1 MLPVGA
7 IAPDFVLP
15 NQHRT
20 PVRLSDFRG
29 RKHVVLAFHPLA
41 FTPVCSAQVQTY
53 ERERPRFD
61 AEDTHVLVISN
72 DAGPSKKAWGDLLG
86 GVSWD
91 LLSDFH
97 PHGEVAARYGVLRDD
112 GLADRAIFLIDKDG
126 IVRWTKWHDI
136 PEHPD
141 VEQLLGAIRALGATA
156 SGAAPGAPSA
166 RP

>member
-1 MLPVGA
+1 MLSVGTS
-7 IAPDFVLP
+7 APDFVLP

-41 FTPVCSAQVQTY
+41 FTPVCSVQVQTY

-61 AEDTHVLVISN
+61 AEDAHVLVISN
-72 DAGPSKKAWGDLLG
+72 DAGPSKKAWGDALG

-112 GLADRAIFLIDKDG
+112 GLSDRAIFLIDKDG
-126 IVRWTKWHDI
+126 IIRWTKWHDI
-136 PEHPD
+136 PEQPD
-141 VEQLLGAIRALGATA
+141 VEELLGAIRALGATA
-156 SGAAPGAPSA
+156 SEAAPGAPSA

>member
-1 MLPVGA
+1 MLTAGST
-7 IAPDFVLP
+7 APDFSLP

-20 PVRLSDFRG
+20 AVRLSDFRG

-41 FTPVCSAQVQTY
+41 FTPVCSLQVQTY

-61 AEDTHVLVISN
+61 ALDAHVLVISN
-72 DAGPSKKAWGDLLG
+72 DAGPSKKAWGDAIG

-97 PHGEVAARYGVLRDD
+97 PHGEAAARYGVLRSD
-112 GLADRAIFLIDKDG
+112 GLAERALFVVDKAG
-126 IVRWTKWHDI
+126 IVRWAKLYDI
-136 PEHPD
+136 PEQPD
-141 VEQLLGAIRALGATA
+141 VDELVAAIRAAALTA
-156 SGAAPGAPSA
+156 LAPAPGGPSA